1 MQIIW
6 EQDAISDLIELR
18 EYIAQ
23 FNPKAAEKL
32 GGKIIE
38 SANLLP
44 KNPLLGKVGKLHE
57 TRELVIPDSSYTLIY
72 YTESKSISIL
82 RIFHQSRKW
91 GKFGDKHKS
100 KQT

>member
-1 MQIIW
+1 MQLIW

-23 FNPKAAEKL
+23 FNPGAAENL
-32 GGKIIE
+32 GKKIIE
-38 SANLLP
+38 SANFLP
-44 KNPLLGKVGKLHE
+44 ENPLLGKVGKLHE
-57 TRELVIPDSSYTLIY
+57 TRELMIPNSSYTLIY

-91 GKFGDKHKS
+91 KNFINKK
-100 KQT
+100 